1 MNKSITLSQI
11 TTSIFDGKHGDC
23 ENLKGSGLYFISV
36 KDLSD
41 YNINYYNAREI
52 TPNDFEQNYKRTNLE
67 EGDTIYA
74 NTGDTIGKSIFV
86 KNNKLVSK
94 TSFQKSIAVLKPN
107 INIIEPRYLYYLMKY
122 ETPRLRK
129 VATGS
134 GQKNLLLSTMRDFK
148 VTIHDRKR
156 QKQIC
161 SLLGLLDDKIEINN
175 KINDELENMAK
186 TIYDYWFL
194 QFEFPNEE
202 GKPYK
207 SSGGKMVWN
216 EELKREI
223 PEGWE
228 VIALKNNIQIIKG
241 ISYTSKNINAYEGI
255 PMINL
260 ASINIKREYNP
271 NQLKYFRGSYNINKE
286 VSAFD
291 MLIACTDLTRN
302 AEIIGSPIL
311 VPNDNKKYIYSMDLA
326 KIEVINSK
334 IIPLYLYMTLR
345 TDFFHKYIKGFASGT
360 NVLHLDTRGLE
371 YYKIY
376 IPDKKLQR
384 KFADI
389 LHNIH
394 CKQSNIMKENQE
406 LTSLRDFLLPLL
418 MNGQVGFKEDKAEG

>member
-360 NVLHLDTRGLE
+360 NVLHLDTRGIE

>member
-223 PEGWE
+223 PEGWK
-228 VIALKNNIQIIKG
+228 VNNILNVCDVVDCLHSKKPTYCKEYEDYYLLTLENLTEKG
-241 ISYTSKNINAYEGI
+241 YIDLSKKYYISKTDYEKWTSRILVKENDFVVTNAGRAGDIGKIPYGVKCAIGRNLTAIRPKNINPYYLRQFFKSNYLKEQVLSNLDCGSFFMSFNVKSIKSLNVLI
-255 PMINL
+255 PNEDIMKK
-260 ASINIKREYNP
+260 SIDI
-271 NQLKYFRGSYNINKE
+271 LKS
-286 VSAFD
+286 
-291 MLIACTDLTRN
+291 
-302 AEIIGSPIL
+302 IIL
-311 VPNDNKKYIYSMDLA
+311 
-326 KIEVINSK
+326 KIEN
-334 IIPLYLYMTLR
+334 
-345 TDFFHKYIKGFASGT
+345 
-360 NVLHLDTRGLE
+360 
-371 YYKIY
+371 
-376 IPDKKLQR
+376 
-384 KFADI
+384 
-389 LHNIH
+389 NIV
-394 CKQSNIMKENQE
+394 ENQE

-418 MNGQVGFKEDKAEG
+418 MNGQVGFKGDKAEG

>member
-194 QFEFPNEE
+194 QFEFPNED

-223 PEGWE
+223 PEGWDVQTLE
-228 VIALKNNIQIIKG
+228 NLGNLIMGQSPKSTSYNNKKEGLPLINGAAELQKDKIEITKYTSEPTRICKKEDLIFCIRATIGNINYADKSYCLGRGVGAFRVTEKEYVEYMFLTLRNILNMYNKILTGSIIVGITKEDLLQQNIIKP
-241 ISYTSKNINAYEGI
+241 KNDVITQFYNKVHFMAEK
-255 PMINL
+255 MK
-260 ASINIKREYNP
+260 SIK
-271 NQLKYFRGSYNINKE
+271 
-286 VSAFD
+286 
-291 MLIACTDLTRN
+291 
-302 AEIIGSPIL
+302 
-311 VPNDNKKYIYSMDLA
+311 
-326 KIEVINSK
+326 
-334 IIPLYLYMTLR
+334 
-345 TDFFHKYIKGFASGT
+345 
-360 NVLHLDTRGLE
+360 
-371 YYKIY
+371 
-376 IPDKKLQR
+376 
-384 KFADI
+384 
-389 LHNIH
+389 
-394 CKQSNIMKENQE
+394 KENQE
-406 LTSLRDFLLPLL
+406 LISLRDFLLPLL

>member
-1 MNKSITLSQI
+1 MNKITLLDMCNIS
-11 TTSIFDGKHGDC
+11 TGKLDANAAEKDGKYPYFTCSEGHSYINSYAFDEDAILLAGNNASGNFHCQRFKGKFNAYQRTYVITSKDNYDINYIFY
-23 ENLKGSGLYFISV
+23 NLKLY
-36 KDLSD
+36 L
-41 YNINYYNAREI
+41 
-52 TPNDFEQNYKRTNLE
+52 TNLKKFSQGSQTKFLTMKILE
-67 EGDTIYA
+67 
-74 NTGDTIGKSIFV
+74 
-86 KNNKLVSK
+86 
-94 TSFQKSIAVLKPN
+94 N
-107 INIIEPRYLYYLMKY
+107 ILIDKY
-122 ETPRLRK
+122 SLE
-129 VATGS
+129 
-134 GQKNLLLSTMRDFK
+134 
-148 VTIHDRKR
+148 R
-156 QKQIC
+156 QKQLVT
-161 SLLGLLDDKIEINN
+161 SLIKIDN
-175 KINDELENMAK
+175 KINLNDKMNNELEAMAK

-360 NVLHLDTRGLE
+360 NVLHLDTRGIE

-418 MNGQVGFKEDKAEG
+418 MNGQVGFKGDKAEG

>member
-223 PEGWE
+223 PKGWTNGLISDLGE
-228 VIALKNNIQIIKG
+228 IISGGTPSTKHDEYYSKNGIAWVTPYDLSKTTDKYITHGEKDISQKGLEKSSAKLMPKGSILLTSRAPIGYIG
-241 ISYTSKNINAYEGI
+241 ISSNEVTTNQGFKSIVPYNKSNSEYIYYLLKSII
-255 PMINL
+255 P
-260 ASINIKREYNP
+260 Y
-271 NQLKYFRGSYNINKE
+271 LKSLGNGST
-286 VSAFD
+286 F
-291 MLIACTDLTRN
+291 
-302 AEIIGSPIL
+302 AEI
-311 VPNDNKKYIYSMDLA
+311 
-326 KIEVINSK
+326 SK
-334 IIPLYLYMTLR
+334 ETL
-345 TDFFHKYIKGFASGT
+345 
-360 NVLHLDTRGLE
+360 
-371 YYKIY
+371 
-376 IPDKKLQR
+376 
-384 KFADI
+384 
-389 LHNIH
+389 
-394 CKQSNIMKENQE
+394 SNIPIVIPNKDIIDNFNNKVIHLGKIREIKEQENRE

-418 MNGQVGFKEDKAEG
+418 MNGQVGFKENKAEG

>member
-216 EELKREI
+216 EVLKREI

-228 VIALKNNIQIIKG
+228 VKTLYDIADYINGLACQKYRPINKDNILPVIKIVEMHNGITSNTEYVRDDIPLKNIIDTGDILFSWSASLEVTLWKG
-241 ISYTSKNINAYEGI
+241 KKAGLNQHIFKVVPKFYPKYYIYMQLSAYIINFIKIAETRKTTMGHITIDHLKQSKILL
-255 PMINL
+255 P
-260 ASINIKREYNP
+260 NIK
-271 NQLKYFRGSYNINKE
+271 
-286 VSAFD
+286 
-291 MLIACTDLTRN
+291 
-302 AEIIGSPIL
+302 
-311 VPNDNKKYIYSMDLA
+311 LA
-326 KIEVINSK
+326 KTYDIFVKDLFEK
-334 IIPLYLYMTLR
+334 ILL
-345 TDFFHKYIKGFASGT
+345 
-360 NVLHLDTRGLE
+360 N
-371 YYKIY
+371 
-376 IPDKKLQR
+376 
-384 KFADI
+384 
-389 LHNIH
+389 NI
-394 CKQSNIMKENQE
+394 ENQE

-418 MNGQVGFKEDKAEG
+418 MNGQVGFKGDKAEG

>member
-223 PEGWE
+223 PKGWTNGLISDLGE
-228 VIALKNNIQIIKG
+228 IISGGTPSTKHDEYYSKNCIAWVTPYDLSKTTDKYITHGEKDISQKGLKKSSAKLMPKGSILLTSRAPIGYIG
-241 ISYTSKNINAYEGI
+241 ISSNEVTTNQGFKSIVPYNKSNSEYIYYLLKSII
-255 PMINL
+255 P
-260 ASINIKREYNP
+260 Y
-271 NQLKYFRGSYNINKE
+271 LKSLGNGST
-286 VSAFD
+286 F
-291 MLIACTDLTRN
+291 
-302 AEIIGSPIL
+302 AEI
-311 VPNDNKKYIYSMDLA
+311 
-326 KIEVINSK
+326 SK
-334 IIPLYLYMTLR
+334 ETL
-345 TDFFHKYIKGFASGT
+345 
-360 NVLHLDTRGLE
+360 
-371 YYKIY
+371 
-376 IPDKKLQR
+376 
-384 KFADI
+384 
-389 LHNIH
+389 
-394 CKQSNIMKENQE
+394 SNIPIVIPNKDIIDNFNNKVIHLGKIREIKEQENRE

>member
-156 QKQIC
+156 QKQ
-161 SLLGLLDDKIEINN
+161 
-175 KINDELENMAK
+175 
-186 TIYDYWFL
+186 
-194 QFEFPNEE
+194 
-202 GKPYK
+202 
-207 SSGGKMVWN
+207 
-216 EELKREI
+216 
-223 PEGWE
+223 
-228 VIALKNNIQIIKG
+228 
-241 ISYTSKNINAYEGI
+241 
-255 PMINL
+255 
-260 ASINIKREYNP
+260 
-271 NQLKYFRGSYNINKE
+271 
-286 VSAFD
+286 
-291 MLIACTDLTRN
+291 
-302 AEIIGSPIL
+302 
-311 VPNDNKKYIYSMDLA
+311 
-326 KIEVINSK
+326 
-334 IIPLYLYMTLR
+334 
-345 TDFFHKYIKGFASGT
+345 
-360 NVLHLDTRGLE
+360 
-371 YYKIY
+371 
-376 IPDKKLQR
+376 
-384 KFADI
+384 
-389 LHNIH
+389 
-394 CKQSNIMKENQE
+394 
-406 LTSLRDFLLPLL
+406 
-418 MNGQVGFKEDKAEG
+418 

>member
-223 PEGWE
+223 PKGWTNGLISDLGE
-228 VIALKNNIQIIKG
+228 IISGGTPSKKHDEYYSKNGIAWVTPYDLSKTTDKYITHGEKDISQKGLEKSSAKLMPKGSILLTSRAPIGYIG
-241 ISYTSKNINAYEGI
+241 ISSNEVTTNQGFKSIVPYNKSNSEYIYYLLKSII
-255 PMINL
+255 P
-260 ASINIKREYNP
+260 Y
-271 NQLKYFRGSYNINKE
+271 LKSLGNGST
-286 VSAFD
+286 F
-291 MLIACTDLTRN
+291 
-302 AEIIGSPIL
+302 AEI
-311 VPNDNKKYIYSMDLA
+311 
-326 KIEVINSK
+326 SK
-334 IIPLYLYMTLR
+334 ETL
-345 TDFFHKYIKGFASGT
+345 
-360 NVLHLDTRGLE
+360 
-371 YYKIY
+371 
-376 IPDKKLQR
+376 
-384 KFADI
+384 
-389 LHNIH
+389 
-394 CKQSNIMKENQE
+394 SNIPIVIPNKDIIDNFNNKVIHLGKIREIKEQENRE

-418 MNGQVGFKEDKAEG
+418 MNGQVGFKENKAEG

>member
-207 SSGGKMVWN
+207 SSGGKMIWN

-223 PEGWE
+223 PEGWK
-228 VIALKNNIQIIKG
+228 VNNILNVCDVVDCLHSKKPTYCKEYEDYYLLTLENLTEKG
-241 ISYTSKNINAYEGI
+241 YIDLSKKYYISKTDYEIWTSRILVKENDFVVTNAGRAGDIGKIPYGVKCAIGRNLTAIRPKNINPYYLRQFFKSNYLKEQVLSNLDCGSFFMSFNVKSIKSLNVLI
-255 PMINL
+255 PNEDIMKK
-260 ASINIKREYNP
+260 SIDI
-271 NQLKYFRGSYNINKE
+271 LKP
-286 VSAFD
+286 
-291 MLIACTDLTRN
+291 
-302 AEIIGSPIL
+302 IIL
-311 VPNDNKKYIYSMDLA
+311 
-326 KIEVINSK
+326 KIEN
-334 IIPLYLYMTLR
+334 
-345 TDFFHKYIKGFASGT
+345 
-360 NVLHLDTRGLE
+360 
-371 YYKIY
+371 
-376 IPDKKLQR
+376 
-384 KFADI
+384 
-389 LHNIH
+389 NIV
-394 CKQSNIMKENQE
+394 ENQE

>member
-175 KINDELENMAK
+175 KINTELEAMAK

-223 PEGWE
+223 PEGWTNGLISDLGE
-228 VIALKNNIQIIKG
+228 IISGGTPSTKHDEYYSKNGIAWVTPYDLSKTTDKYITHGEKDISQKGLEKSSAKLMPKGSILLTSRAPIGYIG
-241 ISYTSKNINAYEGI
+241 ISSNEVTTNQGFKSIVPYNKSNSEYIYYLLKSII
-255 PMINL
+255 P
-260 ASINIKREYNP
+260 Y
-271 NQLKYFRGSYNINKE
+271 LKSLGNGST
-286 VSAFD
+286 F
-291 MLIACTDLTRN
+291 
-302 AEIIGSPIL
+302 AEI
-311 VPNDNKKYIYSMDLA
+311 
-326 KIEVINSK
+326 SK
-334 IIPLYLYMTLR
+334 ETL
-345 TDFFHKYIKGFASGT
+345 
-360 NVLHLDTRGLE
+360 
-371 YYKIY
+371 
-376 IPDKKLQR
+376 
-384 KFADI
+384 
-389 LHNIH
+389 
-394 CKQSNIMKENQE
+394 SNIPIVIPNKDIIDNFNNKVIHLGKIREIKEQENRE

>member
-223 PEGWE
+223 PEGWK
-228 VIALKNNIQIIKG
+228 VNNILNVCDVVDCLHSKKPTYCKEYEDYYLLTLENLTEKG
-241 ISYTSKNINAYEGI
+241 YIDLSKKYYISKTDYEKWTSRILVKENDFVVTNAGRAGDIGKIPYGVKCAIGRNLTAIRPKNINPYYLRQFFKSNYLKEQVLSNLDCGSFFMSFNVKSIKSLNVLI
-255 PMINL
+255 PNEDIMKK
-260 ASINIKREYNP
+260 SIDI
-271 NQLKYFRGSYNINKE
+271 LKP
-286 VSAFD
+286 
-291 MLIACTDLTRN
+291 
-302 AEIIGSPIL
+302 IIL
-311 VPNDNKKYIYSMDLA
+311 
-326 KIEVINSK
+326 KIEN
-334 IIPLYLYMTLR
+334 
-345 TDFFHKYIKGFASGT
+345 
-360 NVLHLDTRGLE
+360 
-371 YYKIY
+371 
-376 IPDKKLQR
+376 
-384 KFADI
+384 
-389 LHNIH
+389 NIV
-394 CKQSNIMKENQE
+394 ENQE

-418 MNGQVGFKEDKAEG
+418 INGQVGFKGDKAEG

>member
-223 PEGWE
+223 PEGWK
-228 VIALKNNIQIIKG
+228 VNNILNVCDVVDCLHSKKPTYCKEYEDYYLLTLENLTEKG
-241 ISYTSKNINAYEGI
+241 YIDLSKKYYISKTDYEKWTSRILVKENDFVVTNAGRAGDIGKIPYGVKCAIGRNLTAIRPKNINPYYLRQFFKSNYLKEQVLSNLDCGSFFMSFNVKSIKSLNVLI
-255 PMINL
+255 PNEDIMKK
-260 ASINIKREYNP
+260 SIDI
-271 NQLKYFRGSYNINKE
+271 LKP
-286 VSAFD
+286 
-291 MLIACTDLTRN
+291 
-302 AEIIGSPIL
+302 IIL
-311 VPNDNKKYIYSMDLA
+311 
-326 KIEVINSK
+326 KIEN
-334 IIPLYLYMTLR
+334 
-345 TDFFHKYIKGFASGT
+345 
-360 NVLHLDTRGLE
+360 
-371 YYKIY
+371 
-376 IPDKKLQR
+376 
-384 KFADI
+384 
-389 LHNIH
+389 NIV
-394 CKQSNIMKENQE
+394 ENQE

-418 MNGQVGFKEDKAEG
+418 MNGQVGFKGDKAEG